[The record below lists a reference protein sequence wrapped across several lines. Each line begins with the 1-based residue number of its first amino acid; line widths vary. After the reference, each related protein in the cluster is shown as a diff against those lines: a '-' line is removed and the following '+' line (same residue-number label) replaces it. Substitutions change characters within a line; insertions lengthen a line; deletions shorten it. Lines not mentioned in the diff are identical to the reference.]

1 MSDPSPEMVTLAE
14 SLAAV
19 LTRPAPAPDP
29 AAAAP
34 PAAPVAAQAPAVP
47 VAAPEIPAAAVP
59 AELAAA
65 ATPAPGTLPAGILS
79 VEELQRREREGAS
92 QAGMSHSERVKAN
105 DEFCASAE
113 YHARNGSI

>member
-1 MSDPSPEMVTLAE
+1 
-14 SLAAV
+14 
-19 LTRPAPAPDP
+19 
-29 AAAAP
+29 
-34 PAAPVAAQAPAVP
+34 
-47 VAAPEIPAAAVP
+47 
-59 AELAAA
+59 
-65 ATPAPGTLPAGILS
+65 LPAGILS